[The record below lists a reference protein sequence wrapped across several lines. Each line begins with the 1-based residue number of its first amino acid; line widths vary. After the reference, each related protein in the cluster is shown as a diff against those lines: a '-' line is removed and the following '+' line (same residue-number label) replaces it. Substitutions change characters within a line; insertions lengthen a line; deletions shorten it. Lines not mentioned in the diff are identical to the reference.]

1 MIITLIIIFLQP
13 WSIPHQTERHFWK
26 NATDWGASSQWPS
39 EHHSW
44 KIAQVLD
51 TTNTYTC
58 QLGPQAVR
66 LSPLPYEGHQRCQ
79 RSPLQVKSSSPM
91 LHSRLLGLIFI
102 MNEVF
107 KNDDFADDWDAWPT
121 TRRQTRILTWPEL
134 VTKMLPWL
142 RISKYFKAIRGG
154 GTACIRKAKRMDG
167 IGSQYLPSF
176 FYQTAGGVLHVRESL
191 EDCAGRA
198 WDAEGEEGHSLSKVP
213 PRTGRAGGLHEIK
226 KLYVR
231 YIELLLFQ
239 VKHAKAHA
247 QMLRQTIS
255 AIKTEVWD
263 WRIMGHTARQMSW
276 IGMQTLIRQKHNLSI
291 V

>member
-1 MIITLIIIFLQP
+1 MMITLIIIFLQP
-13 WSIPHQTERHFWK
+13 WSVSHQTERHFWK

-58 QLGPQAVR
+58 QPRTSSCQTVSATIWGTPTLPKISFTGEIVQPYAPFTTLGTNI
-66 LSPLPYEGHQRCQ
+66 H
-79 RSPLQVKSSSPM
+79 
-91 LHSRLLGLIFI
+91 
-102 MNEVF
+102 NEVF

-142 RISKYFKAIRGG
+142 RISKYFKANV
-154 GTACIRKAKRMDG
+154 
-167 IGSQYLPSF
+167 SQYQEGWMALDHNIYHVF
-176 FYQTAGGVLHVRESL
+176 FYQAAGGVLHVRESL
-191 EDCAGRA
+191 QDCAGRA
-198 WDAEGEEGHSLSKVP
+198 WDAEGKEGHSLPKVP
-213 PRTGRAGGLHEIK
+213 PRTGRAGGLHKTKRIAFSIH
-226 KLYVR
+226 YVT
-231 YIELLLFQ
+231 YELSRFQ

-263 WRIMGHTARQMSW
+263 WRMGHTARQMSW